1 MQVYVEGGTARQR
14 ALATSIAHFC
24 HQMLMPRMKTLEINI
39 EFNDDMRQ
47 DDDCGY
53 CVPTAGYVCKSPRE
67 FDIEINASK
76 SLRTIMDTVAH
87 EMVHVKQYARNE
99 LRELGDS
106 HFTWLGESV
115 DGNKINYFDLPW
127 EIEAHGREEGLF
139 RRWAEQ
145 EGYKNE
151 KWTKSN

>member
-39 EFNDDMRQ
+39 EFNEDMRE

-53 CVPTAGYVCKSPRE
+53 CVPTEGYVRKSPRE

-76 SLRTIMDTVAH
+76 SLRTKIGRAH
-87 EMVHVKQYARNE
+87 V
-99 LRELGDS
+99 
-106 HFTWLGESV
+106 
-115 DGNKINYFDLPW
+115 
-127 EIEAHGREEGLF
+127 
-139 RRWAEQ
+139 
-145 EGYKNE
+145 
-151 KWTKSN
+151 